1 MINKKYELTNNT
13 ITISDKTLYQIRALH
28 DIPRWNVTKG
38 DFGGYIEK
46 EENLSHDGDCWV
58 SGNAQVYGDAQ
69 VSGNARV
76 SGNAWVSGNAQVYG
90 DAWVSGNVWVSGNAQ
105 VYGDA
110 QVSGYVWVSG
120 NARVS
125 ENANITKISDILVI
139 GPIGSRNDYTTFY
152 NINDNIGVVC
162 GYFNGTIDEF
172 ETAVNNNHGSNIFA
186 KEYNIAISLAKIKLH
201 NN

>member
-46 EENLSHDGDCWV
+46 EENLSHDGDC
-58 SGNAQVYGDAQ
+58 
-69 VSGNARV
+69 
-76 SGNAWVSGNAQVYG
+76 
-90 DAWVSGNVWVSGNAQ
+90 WVSGNAQ